1 VQEASASVVTRTAVD
16 LRQSS
21 LVRRLAADYAFAYDR
36 LAGFFAGAPTSPD
49 AWRETIARAQGHP
62 RDRRA
67 LVDLLAAQQA
77 RRGAPPAA
85 RAAVERLADPRAV
98 AVVTGQQAG
107 VFGGPLYTLLKS
119 LTAMRLAE
127 RAAAEHGAPVV
138 AVFWIDAEDHDWDE
152 VATTTVLDA
161 DLQPHRLT
169 VPAPAG
175 AGEMPVASLRLDAR
189 SRETID
195 DLRRLLPPTEFTAD
209 LLAALERCYAPG
221 VGMADAFGQWL
232 EHCLGDRGLVVFDA
246 ADPAAKPLAAGV
258 FRDELLHAGR
268 TSALAG
274 EAGAA
279 LEALGYHA
287 QVDRMADHVALFH
300 LEDGRHPIRRHGPL
314 LVAGTAERTPEQL
327 AAVATAHPERFSP
340 NVLLRPIVQDTL
352 FPTVCYVGGPSELA
366 YLGQLRGVYEA
377 FGVPMPIVHPRV
389 TATLLDAS
397 SRRFMTRYGLEF
409 EALQAQDEARL
420 NRLLEAQ
427 LPPHVEAAL
436 QAATRAVEAQMA
448 EVIQAMPAIDPTL
461 EGAARSA
468 LGKMDHELRSLHHK
482 VIHAAKKRDET
493 LRRQF
498 NRARAQAF
506 PGGHLQEREVGFVY
520 FLNRYGP
527 ALVDVLAAELPLDP
541 GYHWILTV

>member
-1 VQEASASVVTRTAVD
+1 
-16 LRQSS
+16 
-21 LVRRLAADYAFAYDR
+21 
-36 LAGFFAGAPTSPD
+36 
-49 AWRETIARAQGHP
+49 
-62 RDRRA
+62 
-67 LVDLLAAQQA
+67 
-77 RRGAPPAA
+77 
-85 RAAVERLADPRAV
+85 
-98 AVVTGQQAG
+98 
-107 VFGGPLYTLLKS
+107 
-119 LTAMRLAE
+119 
-127 RAAAEHGAPVV
+127 
-138 AVFWIDAEDHDWDE
+138 
-152 VATTTVLDA
+152 
-161 DLQPHRLT
+161 
-169 VPAPAG
+169 
-175 AGEMPVASLRLDAR
+175 
-189 SRETID
+189 
-195 DLRRLLPPTEFTAD
+195 
-209 LLAALERCYAPG
+209 
-221 VGMADAFGQWL
+221 MADAFGQWL